1 MSLETLRALRR
12 ERLRPAEVYL
22 VTRECQRPDWR
33 WKRDDPQALW
43 LSPRRDLRAYDLRA
57 IVGLPVTALVG
68 DLERERTGVVDA
80 VADAGGVLVGVADAF
95 NAEVTDAHPWAK
107 YAGLLGPNWRA
118 QVAPVLLADHYRF
131 WSN

>member
-12 ERLRPAEVYL
+12 ERLRPAEVYM
-22 VTRECQRPDWR
+22 VTRECPRSDWR
-33 WKRDDPQALW
+33 WLRDDPQAIW
-43 LSPRRDLRAYDLRA
+43 LSPRKDMRAYDLRP

-68 DLERERTGVVDA
+68 NLERERVAVAGA

-107 YAGLLGPNWRA
+107 YADLLGPGWRA

-131 WSN
+131 WSI